1 MMSGGRGQRV
11 RLRQAP
17 IIAFRPW
24 FEGSARIERLNVICR
39 GLDNKQ
45 MAEPCY
51 RINAPAV
58 IFERFDEELV
68 AINMDKGTYH
78 SMAGSAA
85 DAFVLL
91 AEEATSGELADALS
105 SKYAASPGEIETA
118 LAPFL
123 EQLRSEQLILP
134 VETRKLR
141 DPLQIAGNTSGLV
154 FAVPTLQ
161 AFRDL
166 EGLLLLDP
174 VHEVGDEGWPP
185 PSEPVS
191 K

>member
-1 MMSGGRGQRV
+1 MEV
-11 RLRQAP
+11 C
-17 IIAFRPW
+17 F
-24 FEGSARIERLNVICR
+24 
-39 GLDNKQ
+39 
-45 MAEPCY
+45 
-51 RINAPAV
+51 RINAPSV

-85 DAFVLL
+85 DVFTLL
-91 AEEATSGELADALS
+91 AGGATAGELTDALS
-105 SKYAASPGEIETA
+105 NRYAATPEQIGTA
-118 LAPFL
+118 LLPFL
-123 EQLRSEQLILP
+123 EQLQSEQLIVA
-134 VETRKLR
+134 VETPKPREPLR
-141 DPLQIAGNTSGLV
+141 IAGDEAGLV
-154 FAVPTLQ
+154 FVAPSLQ

-185 PSEPVS
+185 PAAPQA

>member
-1 MMSGGRGQRV
+1 MSE
-11 RLRQAP
+11 LC
-17 IIAFRPW
+17 F
-24 FEGSARIERLNVICR
+24 
-39 GLDNKQ
+39 
-45 MAEPCY
+45 

-78 SMAGSAA
+78 SMPCSAA
-85 DAFVLL
+85 DVFTLL
-91 AEEATSGELADALS
+91 AAEATAGELAEALS
-105 SKYAASPGEIETA
+105 NRYAATREQIETA

-123 EQLRSEQLILP
+123 EQLQSEQLIVT
-134 VETRKLR
+134 VETRKPREPLR
-141 DPLQIAGNTSGLV
+141 MAGDETGLV
-154 FAVPTLQ
+154 FVAPSLQ

-185 PSEPVS
+185 PAAPQAQ
-191 K
+191 